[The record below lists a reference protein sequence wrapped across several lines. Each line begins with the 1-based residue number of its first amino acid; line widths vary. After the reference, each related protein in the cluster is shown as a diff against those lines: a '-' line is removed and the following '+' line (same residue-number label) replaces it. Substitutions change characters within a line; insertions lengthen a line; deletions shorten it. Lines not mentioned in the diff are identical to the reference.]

1 MIAHRLSTIIDAD
14 KIYVLEFGR
23 IVEQGSHAQ
32 LLTSDGLYS
41 QLWALQQEDA
51 QQERENK

>member
-14 KIYVLEFGR
+14 KIYVLESGKV
-23 IVEQGSHAQ
+23 VEQGAHAK
-32 LLTSDGLYS
+32 LLTNDGLYS

-51 QQERENK
+51 EERKL